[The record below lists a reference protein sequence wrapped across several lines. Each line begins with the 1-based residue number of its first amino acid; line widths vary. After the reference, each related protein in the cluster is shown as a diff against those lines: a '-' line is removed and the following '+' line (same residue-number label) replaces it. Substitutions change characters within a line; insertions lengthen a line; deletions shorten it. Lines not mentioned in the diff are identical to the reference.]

1 MSSIYKC
8 EEGARLVRK
17 RYPSP
22 EFIAAP
28 CSRTSW
34 MGDVVKWA
42 PYFCSI
48 FRNRAVDKNGA
59 YSEATFRHTRGR

>member
-42 PYFCSI
+42 PYFRIRS
-48 FRNRAVDKNGA
+48 
-59 YSEATFRHTRGR
+59 